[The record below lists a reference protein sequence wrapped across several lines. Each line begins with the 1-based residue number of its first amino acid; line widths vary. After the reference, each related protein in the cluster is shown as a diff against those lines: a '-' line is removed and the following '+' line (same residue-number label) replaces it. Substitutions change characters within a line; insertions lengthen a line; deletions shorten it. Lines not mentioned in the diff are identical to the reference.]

1 MPAAPPPSHR
11 DTVFPVPQFPDDF
24 RRIPAPVQKDAPCPG
39 LPEMRPV
46 DAQGIAVRNPRVVH
60 TALSRRIA
68 RPLHWGVLLLATSL
82 GMPRSA
88 AVARAQS
95 GAFFID
101 RFLTNAV
108 LVHFDTEASR
118 RYELQFSTNGPAPAP
133 TAWKKLFA
141 VAPVPFKD
149 HFIVY
154 HELTNGP
161 TGFYRLKITP

>member
-1 MPAAPPPSHR
+1 M
-11 DTVFPVPQFPDDF
+11 
-24 RRIPAPVQKDAPCPG
+24 
-39 LPEMRPV
+39 
-46 DAQGIAVRNPRVVH
+46 
-60 TALSRRIA
+60 
-68 RPLHWGVLLLATSL
+68 
-82 GMPRSA
+82 GMPRFA
-88 AVARAQS
+88 ALAQAPT
-95 GAFFID
+95 GPYFID

-108 LVHFDTEASR
+108 LVHFDTEPNR

>member
-1 MPAAPPPSHR
+1 MA
-11 DTVFPVPQFPDDF
+11 
-24 RRIPAPVQKDAPCPG
+24 RR
-39 LPEMRPV
+39 LR
-46 DAQGIAVRNPRVVH
+46 
-60 TALSRRIA
+60 
-68 RPLHWGVLLLATSL
+68 WGVLLPAALL
-82 GMPRSA
+82 GTPDFA
-88 AVARAQS
+88 AFAQAPT
-95 GAFFID
+95 GPYFIA

-108 LVHFDTEASR
+108 LVHFDTEPNR